1 MQKAYD
7 IIIKENVAQYFI
19 ECVGTNMSNIV
30 NELRKLIEYAG
41 KGNEITR
48 DAIDNLS
55 IKSLKALF
63 LNLQIA

>member
-19 ECVGTNMSNIV
+19 ECVGTNMSDIV